1 MSSTLIWIL
10 VGGVAFSL
18 LGGAAATIA
27 VVKLPKDYFTRNPN
41 RARKRK
47 GWMQEIAWVARN
59 VLGIVLIL
67 GGLVLM
73 FPGVPGPGVVVILLG
88 LTITDIPGKHE
99 LLVALVRKRFV
110 MKSMN
115 KVRRRFR
122 RPDLAT
128 P

>member
-1 MSSTLIWIL
+1 
-10 VGGVAFSL
+10 
-18 LGGAAATIA
+18 
-27 VVKLPKDYFTRNPN
+27 VKLPKDYFTRNPN